1 MESKDEKRIILK
13 SRKNGCLFI
22 MVWFVFLAFIAVLIN
37 RYAMS
42 GINDMLGIGRANN
55 IVTVEIPKDSN
66 LDSVSKI
73 LYDNNVISNPN
84 FFKLYSFVTKSTKG
98 FSQGTYE
105 LKSNMD
111 YEEILNHIR
120 NQANSKDIVSLTFR
134 EGMNIMEIS
143 DLLEKNGVC
152 EKNDF
157 LNMCNSDEFSE
168 KYDFIKDIPKNSNR
182 YYLLEGYL
190 FPDTYDFYRGETAKD
205 SINRFLNNFQKKI
218 TRKSSLEGYNEKVSI
233 KELAVA
239 EGKDVE
245 NLIII
250 ASLVQAE
257 AANKEDMYKVSS
269 VIHNRLGTLS
279 TGGKNSF
286 GEYDLDRLRLDS
298 TVWYPYRS
306 KNVVPSDI
314 VESFKSKYDTYNI
327 NGLPPGPICNPGL
340 EAIKAVLNPASTEYY
355 YFCHSSSGSAFYA
368 KTNDVHLINLKRAG
382 LL

>member
-1 MESKDEKRIILK
+1 MDSKDEKKVILK
-13 SRKNGCLFI
+13 SRKNGCLFV

-42 GINDMLGIGRANN
+42 GINDMLGIGRENN
-55 IVTVEIPKDSN
+55 TVTIDIPKGSN

-73 LYDNNVISNPN
+73 LYENNVIANPN

-105 LKSNMD
+105 LRANMD

-120 NQANSKDIVSLTFR
+120 NQSNSKDVVSLTFR

-143 DLLEKNGVC
+143 DLLEENGVC
-152 EKNDF
+152 EKDDF
-157 LNMCNSDEFSE
+157 LNMCNSEEFNE
-168 KYDFIKDIPKNSNR
+168 KYDFIKDIPKSLDR

-190 FPDTYDFYRGETAKD
+190 FPDTYDFYRGESAKD
-205 SINRFLNNFQKKI
+205 SINRFLSNFQKKI
-218 TRKSSLEGYNEKVSI
+218 TRKSSLEGYDDKVSV
-233 KELAVA
+233 KELAIA

-279 TGGKNSF
+279 TGGKNNF

-306 KNVVPSDI
+306 RNVVPSDI
-314 VESFKSKYDTYNI
+314 VDSFKSKYNTYNI
-327 NGLPPGPICNPGL
+327 NGLPPGPVCNPGL
-340 EAIKAVLNPASTEYY
+340 EAIKAVLKPDSTEYY

-368 KTNDVHLINLKRAG
+368 KTNDVHLINLRRAG

>member
-1 MESKDEKRIILK
+1 MDSKDEKKVILK
-13 SRKNGCLFI
+13 SRKNGCLFV

-42 GINDMLGIGRANN
+42 GINDMLGIGRENN
-55 IVTVEIPKDSN
+55 TVTIDIPKGSN

-73 LYDNNVISNPN
+73 LYENNVIANPN

-120 NQANSKDIVSLTFR
+120 NQSNSKDIVSLTFR

-143 DLLEKNGVC
+143 DLLEENGVC
-152 EKNDF
+152 EKDDF
-157 LNMCNSDEFSE
+157 LNMCNSEEFNE
-168 KYDFIKDIPKNSNR
+168 KYDFIKDIPKSPDR

-190 FPDTYDFYRGETAKD
+190 FPDTYDFYRGESAKD
-205 SINRFLNNFQKKI
+205 SINRFLSNFQKKI
-218 TRKSSLEGYNEKVSI
+218 TRKSSLEGYDDKVSV
-233 KELAVA
+233 KELAIA

-279 TGGKNSF
+279 TGGKNNF

-306 KNVVPSDI
+306 RNVVPSDI
-314 VESFKSKYDTYNI
+314 IDSFKSKYNTYNI
-327 NGLPPGPICNPGL
+327 NGLPPGPVCNPGL
-340 EAIKAVLNPASTEYY
+340 EAIKAVLNPDSTEYY

-368 KTNDVHLINLKRAG
+368 KTNDIHLINLRRAG

>member
-1 MESKDEKRIILK
+1 MDSKDEKKVILK

-42 GINDMLGIGRANN
+42 GINDMLGIGRENN
-55 IVTVEIPKDSN
+55 TVTIEIPKGSN

-73 LYDNNVISNPN
+73 LYENNVIANPN

-111 YEEILNHIR
+111 YEEILNYIR
-120 NQANSKDIVSLTFR
+120 NQSNSKDIVSLTFR

-143 DLLEKNGVC
+143 DLLEENGVC
-152 EKNDF
+152 EKDDF
-157 LNMCNSDEFSE
+157 LNMCNSEEFNE
-168 KYDFIKDIPKNSNR
+168 KYDFIKDIPKSPDR

-190 FPDTYDFYRGETAKD
+190 FPDTYDFYRGESAKD
-205 SINRFLNNFQKKI
+205 SINRFLSNFQKKI
-218 TRKSSLEGYNEKVSI
+218 TRKSSLEGYDDKVSV
-233 KELAVA
+233 KELAIA

-269 VIHNRLGTLS
+269 VIHNRLETLS

-306 KNVVPSDI
+306 RNVVPSDI
-314 VESFKSKYDTYNI
+314 VDSFKSKYNTYNI
-327 NGLPPGPICNPGL
+327 SGLPPGPVCNPGL
-340 EAIKAVLNPASTEYY
+340 EAIKAVLKPASTEYY

-368 KTNDVHLINLKRAG
+368 KTNDVHLINLRRAG

>member
-1 MESKDEKRIILK
+1 MDSKNEKKVIIK

-22 MVWFVFLAFIAVLIN
+22 MVWFVFLAFIAVLIT

-42 GINDMLGIGRANN
+42 GINDMLGIGKENN
-55 IVTVEIPKDSN
+55 TVTIDIPKGSN

-73 LYDNNVISNPN
+73 LYDNNVIANPN

-120 NQANSKDIVSLTFR
+120 NQSNSKDIVSLTFR

-143 DLLEKNGVC
+143 DLLEENGVC
-152 EKNDF
+152 DKEEF
-157 LNMCNSDEFSE
+157 LNMCKSGEFNE
-168 KYDFIKDIPKNSNR
+168 KYDFIKEIPNGSSR
-182 YYLLEGYL
+182 HYLLEGYL
-190 FPDTYDFYRGETAKD
+190 FPDTYDFYRGESAKD
-205 SINRFLNNFQKKI
+205 SINRFLNNFQKRI
-218 TRKSSLEGYNEKVSI
+218 IRKSNLEGYNDKVSV
-233 KELAVA
+233 KELAIG
-239 EGKDVE
+239 EGKDLE
-245 NLIII
+245 SLIII

-286 GEYDLDRLRLDS
+286 GEYDLDRLRIDS

-306 KNVVPSDI
+306 RNVVPSEI
-314 VESFKSKYDTYNI
+314 VDNFKSKYNTYDI

-340 EAIKAVLNPASTEYY
+340 EAIKAALKPDSTEYY

-368 KTNDVHLINLKRAG
+368 KTNDVHLINLRRAG
-382 LL
+382 LV